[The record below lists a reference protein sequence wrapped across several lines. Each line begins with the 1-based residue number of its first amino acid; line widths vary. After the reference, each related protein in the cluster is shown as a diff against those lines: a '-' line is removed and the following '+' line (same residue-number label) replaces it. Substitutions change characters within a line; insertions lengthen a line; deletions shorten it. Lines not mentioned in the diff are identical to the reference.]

1 MNVWFWHP
9 ENLHSVIS
17 FQIFSWVTLVRE
29 RTSTCKRCS
38 TTFNIYSTSVNFSVL
53 ILLVHKMKLLRLH
66 FEDRINAQL
75 HIFRG
80 GIACTVKT
88 KENNKQLN
96 SITNLPEKRKPILAD
111 VH

>member
-1 MNVWFWHP
+1 
-9 ENLHSVIS
+9 
-17 FQIFSWVTLVRE
+17 
-29 RTSTCKRCS
+29 
-38 TTFNIYSTSVNFSVL
+38 
-53 ILLVHKMKLLRLH
+53 MKLLRLH